1 MKKIY
6 TLIGSVVIT
15 GAAFAQT
22 VGPTLPT
29 ASVDR
34 STSTVDRASTSIARG
49 TYAIHNK
56 AIFLSEDFES
66 VATPALPAGW
76 GATTNATGGYAG
88 FFTGDETDAS
98 AGGFW
103 PVPNNGSTAFAMTN
117 DDVANDILDAERLI
131 LPAVDLTGETGV
143 GLSFDVFHDKNYG
156 SGDASV
162 EVSTDGGA
170 TWTNV
175 LTIPVDA
182 ANWQYVV
189 VNLGAYDGM
198 TGVIVSFLWNDGGTP
213 GADNWGTGLAVDNV
227 VIETLPADELTSN
240 FLINA
245 DIVNDNE
252 YTILPIGQARPFGYS
267 VSVSNNGT
275 NAQPDV
281 AFDYAVTGAGTDNG
295 SATAIAIPALT
306 LDTIIAV
313 SAFTPATTGTYTL
326 TTTATMAA
334 TEVNA
339 ADNIS
344 SMDFEVSDWTWARD
358 QTTFDGAFRNIG
370 GANGAGV
377 KIGHQLIVS
386 ADQMFGGIDVGIAS
400 SVDHDG
406 QVFFA
411 ELHYYDDAGGAWVL
425 IDNTDDMTIDN
436 ATMGGTIVTLP
447 FINGA
452 AQVTAGMNL
461 MVVAGHYGGAADAS
475 DHVRFAT
482 AGVAREGTVLGFD
495 GTNSSFQLLSPP
507 SPVVRLNGDLSLGI
521 NNVETSMELG
531 QSFPNP
537 TTGIATVSYSL
548 KSSADITIEIT
559 DMTGKIVSIMNE
571 GSKVAGNYQVSL
583 NVTNL
588 ESGMY
593 FYSLSNGTSKVTKT
607 MTVVK

>member
-49 TYAIHNK
+49 TYAVHNK
-56 AIFLSEDFES
+56 ALFLSEDFES
-66 VATPALPAGW
+66 VTAPALPINW
-76 GATTNATGGYAG
+76 SATTDATAAYGGFY
-88 FFTGDETDAS
+88 TGNEADAN

-103 PVPNNGSTAFAMTN
+103 PVPNNGSTNFAMTN
-117 DDVANDILDAERLI
+117 DDVANDTLANERLI
-131 LPAVDLTGETGV
+131 LPAVDLSGETGV
-143 GLSFDVFHDKNYG
+143 GMSFDVFHDKNYG
-156 SGDASV
+156 SGDATV
-162 EVSTDGGA
+162 EVSTDMGA

-175 LTIPVDA
+175 LTIPADA
-182 ANWQYVV
+182 ANWQYIV
-189 VNLGAYDGM
+189 VNLGAYDGLASV
-198 TGVIVSFLWNDGGTP
+198 TVSFTWNDGGTP

-227 VIETLPADELTSN
+227 VIETLPADEVTSN

-245 DIVNDNE
+245 DIVTDNE

-267 VSVSNNGT
+267 VSISNNGT
-275 NAQPDV
+275 NSQPDV

-295 SATAIAIPALT
+295 SATAIAIPSLT
-306 LDTIIAV
+306 LDTIIVA
-313 SAFTPATTGTYTL
+313 SAFTPATTGIYTL

-334 TEVNA
+334 TEVNT

-377 KIGHQLIVS
+377 KIGHQMIVT
-386 ADQMFGGIDVGIAS
+386 ADQMFFGIDVGLDNSTA
-400 SVDHDG
+400 HDG

-425 IDNTDDMTIDN
+425 IDNTDDVTIDN
-436 ATMGGTIVTLP
+436 STMGGTIITLP
-447 FINGA
+447 FINGP
-452 AQVTAGMNL
+452 AQVTAGMQL
-461 MVVAGHYGGAADAS
+461 MVVAGHYGGATDAS

-559 DMTGKIVSIMNE
+559 DMTGKIVSIINE

>member
-1 MKKIY
+1 
-6 TLIGSVVIT
+6 
-15 GAAFAQT
+15 
-22 VGPTLPT
+22 
-29 ASVDR
+29 
-34 STSTVDRASTSIARG
+34 
-49 TYAIHNK
+49 
-56 AIFLSEDFES
+56 
-66 VATPALPAGW
+66 
-76 GATTNATGGYAG
+76 
-88 FFTGDETDAS
+88 
-98 AGGFW
+98 
-103 PVPNNGSTAFAMTN
+103 
-117 DDVANDILDAERLI
+117 
-131 LPAVDLTGETGV
+131 
-143 GLSFDVFHDKNYG
+143 
-156 SGDASV
+156 
-162 EVSTDGGA
+162 
-170 TWTNV
+170 
-175 LTIPVDA
+175 
-182 ANWQYVV
+182 
-189 VNLGAYDGM
+189 
-198 TGVIVSFLWNDGGTP
+198 
-213 GADNWGTGLAVDNV
+213 
-227 VIETLPADELTSN
+227 
-240 FLINA
+240 
-245 DIVNDNE
+245 
-252 YTILPIGQARPFGYS
+252 
-267 VSVSNNGT
+267 
-275 NAQPDV
+275 
-281 AFDYAVTGAGTDNG
+281 
-295 SATAIAIPALT
+295 
-306 LDTIIAV
+306 
-313 SAFTPATTGTYTL
+313 
-326 TTTATMAA
+326 
-334 TEVNA
+334 
-339 ADNIS
+339 
-344 SMDFEVSDWTWARD
+344 
-358 QTTFDGAFRNIG
+358 
-370 GANGAGV
+370 
-377 KIGHQLIVS
+377 
-386 ADQMFGGIDVGIAS
+386 GIAS

-507 SPVVRLNGDLSLGI
+507 SPVVRLNGDPDLWSSVYE
-521 NNVETSMELG
+521 VETSMELG